1 MKSVNI
7 NNTDLSLL
15 IYIFAVTEFLQVFF
29 NRNTSSRSLPFIL
42 ILKKAKCKLVITKLS
57 LTNLI
62 RALVD
67 RLRGNN

>member
-15 IYIFAVTEFLQVFF
+15 IYIFAVTDFLQVFF
-29 NRNTSSRSLPFIL
+29 NRNTWSRSVAFIL

-57 LTNLI
+57 LTYQPH
-62 RALVD
+62 
-67 RLRGNN
+67 